1 MGKEYTLSLHNGSTV
16 KQAHNRREQSA
27 LGHASAIDGGRTKDN
42 IVLVDIPVR
51 EAYADI
57 FGAAVEE
64 YNGRARADRQIKDYW
79 ASINADSRKHAAYE
93 IIVQVGGRS
102 EGTHVTAVDALKQY
116 VAGWNTAN
124 PNLRLVGAYIHLDEG
139 TPHLH
144 MDYIPVAECRRG
156 MKLQN
161 SLTGA
166 LKAQGFVTQ
175 STRNTAQMQWEQ
187 AERTRMRDICRQAG
201 IALAEQGTGRKYMS
215 IRQYKQYADALAQ
228 TRTQNTQEEAYSALL
243 VQTQRKAEERTAQAQ
258 ARAQEL
264 QKQAEEL
271 QKRAEQAQAQTEHA
285 QRGLE
290 TMLCRQE
297 NARRTFRAQQ
307 QEWTEWQRNNS
318 EYVELL
324 EAFHTA
330 VYKYEP
336 EYAATVEQF
345 VLEEGRNVD
354 SWPERFYDPN
364 DPNDPDRPD
373 YYNCEDYDDIEL

>member
-1 MGKEYTLSLHNGSTV
+1 MGKEYTLSLHNGSAV

-27 LGHASAIDGGRTKDN
+27 LGHASAINSGRTKDN
-42 IVLVDIPVR
+42 IVLVDIPAR
-51 EAYADI
+51 QAYADI
-57 FGAAVEE
+57 FGDAVQE

-79 ASINADSRKHAAYE
+79 ATINADSRKHTIYE
-93 IIVQVGGRS
+93 LIVQIGGKS
-102 EGTHVTAVDALKQY
+102 EGTPLTAVDALKQY
-116 VAGWNTAN
+116 VTEWGRAN
-124 PNLRLVGAYIHLDEG
+124 PNLHLTGAYIHMDEG

-144 MDYIPVAECRRG
+144 LDYIPVAECRRG
-156 MKLQN
+156 MSLQN

-166 LKAQGFVTQ
+166 LKAQGFVTA
-175 STRNTAQMQWEQ
+175 STHNTAQMQWEQ

-228 TRTQNTQEEAYSALL
+228 TRAQNTQEEAYSALL
-243 VQTQRKAEERTAQAQ
+243 VQTQRRAEERTAQAQ

-271 QKRAEQAQAQTEHA
+271 QKRAEEAQAQTEHA

-297 NARRTFRAQQ
+297 NARRTFRAKQA
-307 QEWTEWQRNNS
+307 EWTEWQRNNS

-345 VLEEGRNVD
+345 VLEEGRDVD
-354 SWPERFYDPN
+354 SWPERFYDPD

-373 YYNCEDYDDIEL
+373 YDEIEL

>member
-16 KQAHNRREQSA
+16 KQAHNRRVPGA
-27 LGHASAIDGGRTKDN
+27 LGHASAIDSGRTKDN

-144 MDYIPVAECRRG
+144 LDYIPVAECRRG
-156 MKLQN
+156 MALQN

-166 LKAQGFVTQ
+166 LKAQGFVTS
-175 STRNTAQMQWEQ
+175 STRDTAQMQWEQ

-201 IALAEQGTGRKYMS
+201 IALVEQGNGRKYMS
-215 IRQYKQYADALAQ
+215 IRKYKQYADALAQ
-228 TRTQNTQEEAYSALL
+228 TRAQNTQEEAYSALL
-243 VQTQRKAEERTAQAQ
+243 VQTQRRAEERTAQAQ

-271 QKRAEQAQAQTEHA
+271 QKRAEQA

>member
-27 LGHASAIDGGRTKDN
+27 LGHASAIDSGRTKDN
-42 IVLVDIPVR
+42 IVLVDIPAR
-51 EAYADI
+51 QAYADI
-57 FGAAVEE
+57 FGDAVQE

-79 ASINADSRKHAAYE
+79 ATINADSRKHTIYE
-93 IIVQVGGRS
+93 LIVQVGGKA
-102 EGTHVTAVDALKQY
+102 EGAPMTAVDALKRY

-124 PNLRLVGAYIHLDEG
+124 PNLRLVGAYIHSDEG

-144 MDYIPVAECRRG
+144 LDYIPVAECARG

-166 LKAQGFVTQ
+166 LKAQGFVTAN
-175 STRNTAQMQWEQ
+175 TRDTAQMQWEQ

-201 IALAEQGTGRKYMS
+201 IALVEQGNGRKYMS
-215 IRQYKQYADALAQ
+215 ISQYKRYADAL
-228 TRTQNTQEEAYSALL
+228 TRQKAHNTQEEAYSALL
-243 VQTQRKAEERTAQAQ
+243 MQTQRKAEERTAQAQ

-271 QKRAEQAQAQTEHA
+271 QKRAEQAQ
-285 QRGLE
+285 RGLE
-290 TMLCRQE
+290 TMLGRQE

-354 SWPERFYDPN
+354 SWPEHFYNPA
-364 DPNDPDRPD
+364 DRQD
-373 YYNCEDYDDIEL
+373 YRDFDNYEDYDDIEL

>member
-27 LGHASAIDGGRTKDN
+27 LGHASAIDSGRTKDN
-42 IVLVDIPVR
+42 IVLVDIPAR
-51 EAYADI
+51 QAYADI
-57 FGAAVEE
+57 FGDAVQE

-79 ASINADSRKHAAYE
+79 ATINADSRKHAAYE
-93 IIVQVGGRS
+93 LIVQVGGKA
-102 EGTHVTAVDALKQY
+102 EGAPMTAVDALKRY

-124 PNLRLVGAYIHLDEG
+124 PNLRLVGAYIHSDEG

-144 MDYIPVAECRRG
+144 LDYIPVAECARG

-166 LKAQGFVTQ
+166 LKAQGFVTAN
-175 STRNTAQMQWEQ
+175 TRDTAQMQWEQ

-201 IALAEQGTGRKYMS
+201 IALVEQGNGRKYMS
-215 IRQYKQYADALAQ
+215 ISQYKRYADAL
-228 TRTQNTQEEAYSALL
+228 TRQKAHNTQEEAYSALL
-243 VQTQRKAEERTAQAQ
+243 MQTQRKAEERTAQAQ

-271 QKRAEQAQAQTEHA
+271 QKRAEQAQ
-285 QRGLE
+285 RGLE
-290 TMLCRQE
+290 TMLGRQE

-354 SWPERFYDPN
+354 SWPEHFYNPA
-364 DPNDPDRPD
+364 DRQD
-373 YYNCEDYDDIEL
+373 YRDFDNYEDYDDIEL